1 MPGKEIFLPF
11 LLMMALT
18 ILVWLYMYY
27 HRLTYISRNK
37 VDPETL
43 KSGITAQTELP
54 ANLVDPSNNLKNLF
68 EIPVLFYVLCL
79 YLFVTGSVDS
89 LYVTCAWLFFV
100 FRALHSAVHCTV
112 NIVKLRF
119 GVYAASTI
127 VLWFMIV
134 RALLS
139 AL

>member
-1 MPGKEIFLPF
+1 MPGQAIFVPF
-11 LLMMALT
+11 LLMMVLT

-43 KSGITAQTELP
+43 KSGITAQAELP

-68 EIPVLFYVLCL
+68 EIPVLFYALCV

-112 NIVKLRF
+112 NVVKLRF
-119 GVYAASTI
+119 GVYAVSTL

>member
-27 HRLTYISRNK
+27 HRLTYIARNK

-43 KSGITAQTELP
+43 KSGITTQTELP

-68 EIPVLFYVLCL
+68 EIPVLFYALCL

-89 LYVTCAWLFFV
+89 LYITCAWLYFV

-112 NIVKLRF
+112 NVVKLRF
-119 GVYAASTI
+119 GVYAVSTI

>member
-27 HRLTYISRNK
+27 HRLTYIARNK

-43 KSGITAQTELP
+43 KSGIATQTEIP

-68 EIPVLFYVLCL
+68 EIPVLFYALCL

-89 LYVTCAWLFFV
+89 LYMTCAWLFFV